1 MLSENPV
8 LGFVD
13 LGGECSR
20 STPVGM
26 HLLHQTA
33 VGIPDFRFAGPRLKP
48 QDLIR
53 FLRVHSARSRRRTFP
68 RALISLSV
76 VAPSGMRAIE
86 ITFQE
91 P

>member
-13 LGGECSR
+13 LGGERSR
-20 STPVGM
+20 TAPVGVD
-26 HLLHQTA
+26 LLHQST
-33 VGIPDFRFAGPRLKP
+33 VGGSDFRVAGARLKP
-48 QDLIR
+48 QELIR
-53 FLRVHSARSRRRTFP
+53 FLRVHSARSRRRTFS
-68 RALISLSV
+68 RTLISLSV
-76 VAPSGMRAIE
+76 VAPSGVRAIE

>member
-13 LGGECSR
+13 LGGEGGGSA
-20 STPVGM
+20 SVGVD
-26 HLLHQTA
+26 LLDQSA
-33 VGIPDFRFAGPRLKP
+33 VGRSDFRVAGARLKP
-48 QDLIR
+48 QELIR
-53 FLRVHSARSRRRTFP
+53 FLRVHTARSRRRTFP

-86 ITFQE
+86 IAFQE
-91 P
+91 S

>member
-13 LGGECSR
+13 LGGEGGGSA
-20 STPVGM
+20 SVGVD
-26 HLLHQTA
+26 LLDQSA
-33 VGIPDFRFAGPRLKP
+33 VGRSDFRVAGTRLKP
-48 QDLIR
+48 QELIR
-53 FLRVHSARSRRRTFP
+53 FLRVHTARSRRRTFP

-76 VAPSGMRAIE
+76 VAPSGVRAIE

-91 P
+91 S